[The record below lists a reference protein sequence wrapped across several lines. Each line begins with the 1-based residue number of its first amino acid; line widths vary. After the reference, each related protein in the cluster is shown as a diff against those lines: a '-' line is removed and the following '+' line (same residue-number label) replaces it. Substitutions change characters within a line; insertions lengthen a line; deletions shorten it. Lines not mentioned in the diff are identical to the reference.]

1 MSLEFELPLVSFI
14 FLLILNIIYFS
25 KKRVD
30 LPENKLYKVILICSL
45 LEAFIDTIIHLICS
59 VNTFDVIV
67 GTYYPL
73 FNYLNK
79 ILSSLFVI
87 IFSCLF
93 CYTVMITYKKVR
105 ENPKTLMNTM
115 IIINIIFMIV
125 MLFTDITLVDAGLVT
140 NVTGPTIALGYG
152 VVAVLLTASLTVA
165 LTKANKI
172 DRRYLPIFLVLV
184 IMGFLFMFT
193 LLFPGMIIYDLVLA
207 LMCYIMYFTI
217 ENPDMNMLKELD
229 YQKEQVETS
238 KNISNKVINT
248 ISDNLSE
255 SVNKLNTFGHKKINY
270 EDSEELKKEISDIQ
284 KFSLEFVSNIN
295 SLLELSKT
303 QSEGFV
309 VQNNNYE
316 PLQMINEIT
325 DLLNTKNK
333 KVKVSINKDDDIP
346 AVLYGDPVKIKQCIL
361 HMYNG
366 IINIAKIKNIEF
378 NISYL
383 IVGSLCRFKLNVE
396 VDTKDLNKEYSKNM
410 KDSSIDFE
418 VTERIVKLLEG
429 KFNITSEN
437 SKVRLELSIDQKYI
451 EGYYIKD
458 EIKSTTNKK
467 IDYIDLSNKK
477 VLIIDDDKKR
487 TDEIMH
493 LLSNYKIEAIV
504 AHDYNSTKKEA
515 TENMF
520 DLVIVDDITSELER
534 IKNYLLID
542 DSNGLLK
549 VMDHIEYD
557 VPRVIMVT
565 PNTKDYETKFLE
577 EGFDEILTKPIDKY
591 KLDKILKVFLE
602 ETQKQDM

>member
-93 CYTVMITYKKVR
+93 SYTVMITYKKVR
-105 ENPKTLMNTM
+105 ENPRPLTNTM
-115 IIINIIFMIV
+115 LIINLIFMII
-125 MLFTDITLVDAGLVT
+125 MLFTNITLVDAGLVT
-140 NVTGPTIALGYG
+140 NVTGPTIALAYA
-152 VVAVLLTASLTVA
+152 VVAVFLTASLIVA
-165 LTKANKI
+165 LTKAKKM

-248 ISDNLSE
+248 ISDKLSE
-255 SVNKLNTFGHKKINY
+255 SVNRINTFDHKKINY
-270 EDSEELKKEISDIQ
+270 ENIEEVKTEISDMQ
-284 KFSLEFVSNIN
+284 KFAIEFVGNLN

-333 KVKVSINKDDDIP
+333 KIKVSINKDDDVP
-346 AVLYGDPVKIKQCIL
+346 AVLYGDPIKIKQCIL
-361 HMYNG
+361 HLYNG
-366 IINIAKIKNIEF
+366 IINIAKVKSIEF
-378 NISYL
+378 NISHL

-396 VDTKDLNKEYSKNM
+396 VDAKNLIKKYSKDI
-410 KDSSIDFE
+410 KDNNIDFE
-418 VTERIVKLLEG
+418 VVERIVKLLEG
-429 KFNITSEN
+429 KFNITSDS

-451 EGYYIKD
+451 EGYYIKN

-477 VLIIDDDKKR
+477 ILIIDDDKQR
-487 TDEIMH
+487 TDDLMH
-493 LLSNYKIEAIV
+493 LLSNYKIETIV
-504 AHDYNSTKKEA
+504 AHDYNSTKKET
-515 TENMF
+515 TENIF
-520 DLVIVDDITSELER
+520 DLVIVDDITSDLER

-557 VPRVIMVT
+557 APRVIMVT
-565 PNTKDYETKFLE
+565 PNTKDYETKFLK
-577 EGFDEILTKPIDKY
+577 EGFDEILTKPVDKY
-591 KLDKILKVFLE
+591 KLDKILKIFLE
-602 ETQKQDM
+602 ETTKQDM